1 MESSSAPKISVVTPS
16 FNQARYLEDA
26 LESVLGQDYPNLEYS
41 VLDGGSQDGS
51 REIIGAKQY
60 RLAYWRSHPD
70 GGQAAA
76 INEGFSRATGSILG
90 WLNSDDIY
98 APGALHQVAQR
109 LADQIDEPIVCYG
122 ACELFR
128 DGTSLREFRPA
139 IPFDRAKLEI
149 VDFLDQPSVFWT
161 RAAWDKV
168 GPLDATMRYAFDW
181 DWFLRAAKICRFVSV
196 DQVLSRYRFHG
207 QHKSGRGGQER
218 WQELI
223 EVVRRHSP
231 GEAVRHYEFLG
242 EHQVARWWLNKRMRV
257 EQRLST
263 VSRGASSAIAN
274 LLSPPFWFLPEGIR
288 REILWEI
295 SGIR

>member
-16 FNQARYLEDA
+16 FNQARYLEGA

-51 REIIGAKQY
+51 REIIAAKQD

-90 WLNSDDIY
+90 WLNSDDLY
-98 APGALHQVAQR
+98 AAGALHQVAQR
-109 LADQIDEPIVCYG
+109 LVDQIDEPIVCYG
-122 ACELFR
+122 ACELFW
-128 DGTSLREFRPA
+128 DGTNRREVRPA
-139 IPFDRAKLEI
+139 SPFDRERLEI
-149 VDFLDQPSVFWT
+149 VDFFDQPSVFWT
-161 RAAWDKV
+161 RVAWEKV
-168 GPLDATMRYAFDW
+168 GSLDESLHYAFDW
-181 DWFLRAAKICRFVSV
+181 DWFLRAARVCRFIRL
-196 DQVLSRYRFHG
+196 DILLSRYRIHSK
-207 QHKSGRGGQER
+207 HKSGLGGKAR
-218 WQELI
+218 WNELL

-231 GEAVRHYEFLG
+231 PDVIRHYDFLT
-242 EHQVARWWLNKRMRV
+242 EHPVTHWWLNKRMRLQ
-257 EQRLST
+257 EGFR
-263 VSRGASSAIAN
+263 RMSSSLAPACAD
-274 LLSPPFWFLPEGIR
+274 LLSPPFWFLPRDIQ